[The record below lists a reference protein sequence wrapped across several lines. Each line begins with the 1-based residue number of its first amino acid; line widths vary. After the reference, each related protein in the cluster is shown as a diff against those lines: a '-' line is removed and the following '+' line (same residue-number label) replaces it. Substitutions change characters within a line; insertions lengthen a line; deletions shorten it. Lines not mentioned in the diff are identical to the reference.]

1 MAWMTIGDD
10 NALFRQRLLQASAA
24 MMADGDGGEY
34 FMTVMM
40 PLIMMMAMMVVPCS
54 GNALCRRAR

>member
-1 MAWMTIGDD
+1 MAWMTIGDG

-34 FMTVMM
+34 DYDDDDA
-40 PLIMMMAMMVVPCS
+40 MMAMMVPGP
-54 GNALCRRAR
+54 GNALSRRAR